1 MVISIYGQH
10 EFIERTKFIR
20 IRGEKLM
27 KGILKFQLLLI
38 GVIAVVFMVN
48 MTETVAIQE
57 AEPEVFEV
65 MSPQKINVILER
77 VYLDGEKS
85 EERVQETILSMEDFW
100 AFYQDWDLIDQN
112 KNEMIFRKEVKDI
125 SPLLKINGY
134 FGITDDGVLSIY
146 EGTPNQEKV
155 IQSFFRLDTSKLKSK
170 QHSDLEK
177 GIPVQN
183 LKNYE
188 EVLQVLGQYK
198 AAQL

>member
-1 MVISIYGQH
+1 
-10 EFIERTKFIR
+10 
-20 IRGEKLM
+20 M

-48 MTETVAIQE
+48 TTETVAIQE
-57 AEPEVFEV
+57 AKPEVFEV

>member
-10 EFIERTKFIR
+10 ELIERTKFIR

-38 GVIAVVFMVN
+38 GVIAIVFMVN
-48 MTETVAIQE
+48 TTKTVAIQE
-57 AEPEVFEV
+57 SEPEVFEV